1 VAIVLPKLSSRRL
14 SVRSKLTA
22 RAEPALGFRL
32 LNLQPALLPG
42 ERLEF
47 EYSIQR
53 VSAQL
58 IDRIE
63 VSVVWITEG
72 KGSED
77 IGVHYFES
85 HSRAELVKKP
95 LHQAR
100 IVATDLPNAPLSF
113 NGKLFRIRW
122 YVRLRLF
129 LANGREISAEQP
141 FYLGAVTNEI

>member
-1 VAIVLPKLSSRRL
+1 MASVLPKLSSSRL
-14 SVRSKLTA
+14 SARSTLTA
-22 RAEPALGFRL
+22 RSEPALGLRL
-32 LNLQPALLPG
+32 LSLQSALLPG
-42 ERLEF
+42 ELLEF

-85 HSRAELVKKP
+85 HPRAELVKKP
-95 LHQAR
+95 LHQGR
-100 IVATDLPNAPLSF
+100 IVATCLPNAPLSF
-113 NGKLFRIRW
+113 NGRLFRIRW

-129 LANGREISAEQP
+129 LANGREIAAEQP
-141 FYLGAVTNEI
+141 FFLGGVTNEI

>member
-1 VAIVLPKLSSRRL
+1 VATVLPKLSSRRL
-14 SVRSKLTA
+14 SARGTLTG
-22 RAEPALGFRL
+22 RAEPALGLRL
-32 LNLQPALLPG
+32 LNLQHGLLPG
-42 ERLEF
+42 EQLEF

-63 VSVVWITEG
+63 VSVVWVTEG

-85 HSRAELVKKP
+85 RARAELVKQP
-95 LHQAR
+95 LNRAR
-100 IVATDLPNAPLSF
+100 MVSTTLPNAPLSF
-113 NGKLFRIRW
+113 EGRLFRIRW
-122 YVRLRLF
+122 YIRLRLF

-141 FYLGAVTNEI
+141 FYLGGMTKEI